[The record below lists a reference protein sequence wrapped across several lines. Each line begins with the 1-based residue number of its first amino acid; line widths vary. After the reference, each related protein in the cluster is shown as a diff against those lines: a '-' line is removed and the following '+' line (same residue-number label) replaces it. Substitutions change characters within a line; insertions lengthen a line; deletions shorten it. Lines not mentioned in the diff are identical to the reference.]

1 MRDIIVEMGSKQRVD
16 TRRHLGDPHWEN
28 MVLLDIPRR
37 YRHHEH
43 LSDIKNLN
51 WDLEPVKVSSPV
63 NMIFSKIVVKWLS
76 LTCSAT
82 HAVHPNTPV
91 ITPIKM
97 PPTNAENAISK
108 ERPAH

>member
-37 YRHHEH
+37 TVTTEH

-51 WDLEPVKVSSPV
+51 WD
-63 NMIFSKIVVKWLS
+63 
-76 LTCSAT
+76 
-82 HAVHPNTPV
+82 
-91 ITPIKM
+91 
-97 PPTNAENAISK
+97 
-108 ERPAH
+108 